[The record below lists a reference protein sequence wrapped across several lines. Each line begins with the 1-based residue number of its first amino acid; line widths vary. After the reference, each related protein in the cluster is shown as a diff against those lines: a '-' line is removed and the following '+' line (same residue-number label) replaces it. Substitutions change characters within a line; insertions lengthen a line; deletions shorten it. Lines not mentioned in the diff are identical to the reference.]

1 MNLDFRRASS
11 LPFGGS
17 FPKGATRFYP
27 GARKKS
33 FDLFLAS
40 LSASATGVIATT
52 NRSVVPLDQNVTTLF
67 AVPSLVSKAVTS
79 ATGRLI
85 PKRIFRVKVLCVL
98 FSKGDL
104 IFFSQE
110 ECSAFPLAQAEKR
123 KPLQC
128 EKSDWRS
135 MPQKSDPRIHTK
147 RHEQRL
153 FFV

>member
-1 MNLDFRRASS
+1 MNLNFRRASS

-27 GARKKS
+27 GAQEKPFGFS
-33 FDLFLAS
+33 LAS

-85 PKRIFRVKVLCVL
+85 PKRIFCVKVLCVL
-98 FSKGDL
+98 FFERRSD
-104 IFFSQE
+104 FVFSRRMLSISLELKTKKQ
-110 ECSAFPLAQAEKR
+110 FR
-123 KPLQC
+123 KWFHMMRVFNAL
-128 EKSDWRS
+128 
-135 MPQKSDPRIHTK
+135 RIAA
-147 RHEQRL
+147 
-153 FFV
+153 